1 MNNMVM
7 KNIINIRLVLL
18 FLCSGMLWT
27 ACEKDKAVPP
37 QALELDKNNVELLE
51 SYSTTIE
58 VTSGNGNY
66 TVSET
71 SLVDVEIAGNTI
83 TFTATENYGEERLFI
98 MDETGRKAAVD
109 VKVIPAVLSADD
121 PRFYWDGLIALE
133 QANQWSTTIMGNKI
147 ALTNVVEKKQ
157 FVLSWNGEFSLGV
170 KPRAELRLINVEGK
184 QDVSLTKLEILSIDR
199 SKNLCTI
206 VFYKEKQKGELVFVL
221 P

>member
-1 MNNMVM
+1 M
-7 KNIINIRLVLL
+7 KYRIDIR
-18 FLCSGMLWT
+18 FIMLWLLCGSIVA
-27 ACEKDKAVPP
+27 ACEKEKAVPL
-37 QALELDKNNVELLE
+37 QALELDKNSIEILE
-51 SYSTTIE
+51 SYTSTVE
-58 VTSGNGNY
+58 VISGNGDY

-71 SLVDVEIAGNTI
+71 SLVEVEIVGNTI

-98 MDETGRKAAVD
+98 MDGTGRKAAVD

-133 QANQWSTTIMGNKI
+133 QANQWSTTIMANKV
-147 ALTNVVEKKQ
+147 AMTNVTEKKQ
-157 FVLSWNGEFSLGV
+157 FVLSWNGEFAVGV
-170 KPRAELRLINVEGK
+170 KPRATLRIIGEENK
-184 QDVSLTKLEILSIDR
+184 QEISLTKLEILTIDR

>member
-1 MNNMVM
+1 M
-7 KNIINIRLVLL
+7 KYRIDIRFIMLL
-18 FLCSGMLWT
+18 LLCGSIVA
-27 ACEKDKAVPP
+27 ACEKEKAVPL
-37 QALELDKNNVELLE
+37 QALELDKNSIEILE
-51 SYSTTIE
+51 SYTSTVE
-58 VTSGNGNY
+58 VISGNGDY

-71 SLVDVEIAGNTI
+71 SLVEVEIVGNTI

-98 MDETGRKAAVD
+98 MDGTGRKAAVD

-147 ALTNVVEKKQ
+147 AMTNVAEKKQ
-157 FVLSWNGEFSLGV
+157 FVLSWNGEFAVGV
-170 KPRAELRLINVEGK
+170 KPRATLRIIGEENK
-184 QDVSLTKLEILSIDR
+184 QEISLTKLEILTIDR

>member
-1 MNNMVM
+1 M
-7 KNIINIRLVLL
+7 KYRIDIRFIMLL
-18 FLCSGMLWT
+18 LLCGSVVA
-27 ACEKDKAVPP
+27 ACEKEKTVPL
-37 QALELDKNNVELLE
+37 QALELDKNSIEILE
-51 SYSTTIE
+51 SYTSTVE
-58 VTSGNGNY
+58 VISGNGDY

-71 SLVDVEIAGNTI
+71 SLVEVEIVGNTI

-98 MDETGRKAAVD
+98 MDGTGRKAAVD

-133 QANQWSTTIMGNKI
+133 QANQWSTTIMGNKV
-147 ALTNVVEKKQ
+147 AMTNVAEKKQ
-157 FVLSWNGEFSLGV
+157 FVLSWNGEFAVGV
-170 KPRAELRLINVEGK
+170 KPRATLRIIGEENK
-184 QDVSLTKLEILSIDR
+184 QEISLTKLEILTIDR

>member
-1 MNNMVM
+1 MA
-7 KNIINIRLVLL
+7 
-18 FLCSGMLWT
+18 
-27 ACEKDKAVPP
+27 ACEKEKAVPL
-37 QALELDKNNVELLE
+37 QALELDKNSIEILE
-51 SYSTTIE
+51 SYTSTVE
-58 VTSGNGNY
+58 VISGNGDY

-71 SLVDVEIAGNTI
+71 SLVEVEIVGNTI

-98 MDETGRKAAVD
+98 MDGTGRKAAVD

-133 QANQWSTTIMGNKI
+133 QANQWSTTIMANKV
-147 ALTNVVEKKQ
+147 AMTNVTEKKQ
-157 FVLSWNGEFSLGV
+157 FVLSWNGEFAVGV
-170 KPRAELRLINVEGK
+170 KPRATLRIIGEENK
-184 QDVSLTKLEILSIDR
+184 QEISLTKLEILTIDR